1 MQIVHVSTCAGLWPN
16 RNEQW
21 PNNIAFNEPLSFN
34 ISMAPRISRFFKWKE
49 LLTALAK
56 DCGRSQCALPTEE
69 GINIGQV
76 ELIRVL

>member
-1 MQIVHVSTCAGLWPN
+1 
-16 RNEQW
+16 
-21 PNNIAFNEPLSFN
+21 
-34 ISMAPRISRFFKWKE
+34 MAPRISRFLKWKE

-56 DCGRSQCALPTEE
+56 DCRRSQYALPTEE